1 MSYRK
6 SLSRLVPA
14 AIRHRIRSSLSSI
27 NAEDI
32 ALRFLDRRLPDIE
45 LKLAFYDPLTGTLR
59 FPESFFAARWL
70 LRSGMIIDA
79 VPWMLKLEAYIPEG
93 GIIFDVGGHQ
103 GITTQWFSRKAR
115 HVHTFEPMPEN
126 VDTIRTA
133 LAVRGIKNVT
143 VHPVAVSDHVG
154 IGDFHIY
161 QTRGHNS
168 LARTNAS
175 GYRYSIPT
183 ETTMLDDFADE
194 NGIESIDFLKIDVE
208 GFELEVLKGATKL
221 LSARRIGCL
230 LFEADIFLLSSIG
243 KSAGSIYD
251 LLVAH
256 GYEVTNLDQQA
267 VTRKEVAES
276 QYGDFLA
283 RPRPSRSSAF
293 GDM

>member
-1 MSYRK
+1 MSYRRT
-6 SLSRLVPA
+6 LSRLVPA

-32 ALRFLDRRLPDIE
+32 ALRFLDRRLPKSE
-45 LKLAFYDPLTGTLR
+45 LKLAFYDPLTGALR
-59 FPESFFAARWL
+59 FPESFFGARWL

-79 VPWMLKLEAYIPEG
+79 VPWMLKVDPYIPEG

-126 VDTIRTA
+126 VDTIRTT

-154 IGDFHIY
+154 TDDFHIY

-168 LARTNAS
+168 LGRTNAS
-175 GYRYSIPT
+175 GYCYSIST
-183 ETTMLDDFADE
+183 KTTKLDDFADE

-208 GFELEVLKGATKL
+208 GFELEVLKGSTKL
-221 LSARRIGCL
+221 LSTQRIKCL
-230 LFEADIFLLSSIG
+230 LFEANMLLLASIG
-243 KSAGSIYD
+243 KSAGPIYD
-251 LLVAH
+251 LLLSH
-256 GYEVTNLDQQA
+256 GYEVTDLDQQA
-267 VTRKEVAES
+267 VTRNEVAES

-283 RPRPSRSSAF
+283 RPQSSQIALS
-293 GDM
+293 